1 MGVLANLTTDESIKA
16 SKDTVGGGY
25 APKPSGVYDGV
36 IKVAYLSKSTGGAT
50 AVNLI
55 VGIGDSEYRE
65 TVYITNKEGKNFY
78 IDKNDGTKHY
88 LPGFSTINDIA
99 LLTAQRELSQ
109 LDTERKVVKLW
120 NAEQAKEVPTEV
132 ECITAMHG
140 KPIKLGILEEITF
153 KQVKQGNEY
162 VPTSEVRSSNV
173 INKVFHPTNSKTVN
187 ECRAKAETA
196 EFIDKWKAKWD
207 GKPNDKTVGKTPQ
220 AATTGRTSTAAPSA
234 TKAAAASLF
243 N

>member
-1 MGVLANLTTDESIKA
+1 MGVLANLTTDETIKA

-55 VGIGDSEYRE
+55 VGMGDSEYRE

-78 IDKNDGTKHY
+78 IDKNDGAKNY
-88 LPGFSTINDIA
+88 LPGFNTINDIA

-120 NAEQAKEVPTEV
+120 NTEQAKEVPTEV

-153 KQVKQGNEY
+153 KNVKQGNEY
-162 VPTSEVRSSNV
+162 VPSNELRTSNV
-173 INKVFHPTNSKTVN
+173 ISKVFHPTNSKTVN

-207 GKPNDKTVGKTPQ
+207 GKPNDKTTGKAPQ
-220 AATTGRTSTAAPSA
+220 ATATPRSAAAPST
-234 TKAAAASLF
+234 TKAAASLF

>member
-25 APKPSGVYDGV
+25 APKPSGVYDAT
-36 IKVAYLSKSTGGAT
+36 IKAAYLTKSTGGAT

-55 VGIGDSEYRE
+55 AVIGDSEYRE
-65 TVYITNKEGKNFY
+65 TVYITNKQGQNFY
-78 IDKNDGTKHY
+78 LDKNGGSKNY
-88 LPGFSTINDIA
+88 LPGFNTINDIA

-109 LDTERKVVKLW
+109 LDTERKVLNLW
-120 NAEQAKEVPTEV
+120 NSEQSKEVPTEV

-140 KPIKLGILEEITF
+140 KPLKLGILEEITF
-153 KQVKQGNEY
+153 KQAKNGNGVY
-162 VPTSEVRSSNV
+162 VDTAETRSTNV
-173 INKVFHPTNSKTVN
+173 ISKVFHPANSKTVN

-196 EFIDKWKAKWD
+196 DFINKWKAKWD
-207 GKPNDKTVGKTPQ
+207 GKPNDKTAGKAPQ
-220 AATTGRTSTAAPSA
+220 AATTGRTSAATPST
-234 TKAAAASLF
+234 TKTAASLF

>member
-1 MGVLANLTTDESIKA
+1 MGVLANLTTDETIKS

-78 IDKNDGTKHY
+78 IDKNDGAKNY
-88 LPGFSTINDIA
+88 LPGFNTINDIA

-120 NAEQAKEVPTEV
+120 NTEQAKEVPTEV

-153 KQVKQGNEY
+153 KNVKQGNEY
-162 VPTSEVRSSNV
+162 VPSNELRTSNV
-173 INKVFHPTNSKTVN
+173 ISKVFHPTNNKTVN

-207 GKPNDKTVGKTPQ
+207 GKPNDKTVGKAPQPTATPRS
-220 AATTGRTSTAAPSA
+220 AAAPST
-234 TKAAAASLF
+234 TKAAASLF